1 MLHVVHLVLWLD
13 ELLLRDDDC
22 EQDLKGRPLAVSCT
36 SLSSLSPQKFL
47 RGGGWW
53 WWRTPELVEGAG
65 ILVDVGAGCDNDC
78 SLVDSANGGGDDV
91 LSRGDVVD
99 VAVGGD
105 VVVGAKTDSS
115 ISSNSSLF
123 AANLRFAIFFYAS
136 KIRRTTFMN
145 NNSIELLLIDIEIV
159 KVFIR
164 SLRFCLLQI

>member
-105 VVVGAKTDSS
+105 VVVGADGAKTDSS
-115 ISSNSSLF
+115 RYSNSSL
-123 AANLRFAIFFYAS
+123 IS
-136 KIRRTTFMN
+136 
-145 NNSIELLLIDIEIV
+145 SIVISISSSESPSSSI
-159 KVFIR
+159 
-164 SLRFCLLQI
+164 